1 MATTSPDNIWTPD
14 SGDDYALTVDLA
26 ATADTVQAALNTLRN
41 TTASRVGTN
50 AQRLALTGPS
60 LFEGLT
66 FYTTDTNR
74 SWFYDG
80 AAWLTADP
88 GTYLLTPSSVTGG
101 TITAGKTVVTSG
113 DTVTINGVFSSRFR
127 RYRVVGLWKVIGGN
141 NTANLT
147 LCNTGT
153 PSASGYANQILVANG
168 ATVAGSYSG
177 SLTSLLAAGNSGESQ
192 SMDYTIF
199 NPGHAE
205 RTMIQGQNSTD
216 VAGLFIQGSYHTVAS
231 AYDGFR
237 IELST
242 KGGGRAF
249 SSGEIAVYGLA

>member
-74 SWFYDG
+74 FWFYDG
-80 AAWLTADP
+80 ATWLTADP

-101 TITAGKTVVTSG
+101 TVTNGKVVLSSGTAVTV
-113 DTVTINGVFSSRFR
+113 NGVFSSRFR
-127 RYRVVGLWKVIGGN
+127 RYKIVGHFNVTGGN
-141 NTANLT
+141 NSAVMTLT
-147 LCNTGT
+147 SVGT
-153 PSASGYANQILVANG
+153 PSATGYAYQGAVANG
-168 ATVAGSYSG
+168 GTVTGSFNGSATAFQASG
-177 SLTSLLAAGNSGESQ
+177 NVGTAQ
-192 SMDYTIF
+192 SFDFNLF

-205 RTMIQGQNSTD
+205 RTLLQGFSGTD
-216 VAGLFIQGSYHTVAS
+216 PAGSFSQASYHTVAT

-237 IELST
+237 LALSST
-242 KGGGRAF
+242 GGGQAF
-249 SSGEIAVYGLA
+249 NSGEIAVYGLA